1 MTPRS
6 STPGAPVEAADPLG
20 RLRVSLRTAAVGLAG
35 DATLSGLRLERPPR
49 PDLGDYS
56 SNAGMLLAPILR
68 ESPPTAAE
76 RLGEKLHEELG
87 EALDSVE
94 VAGPGFLN
102 LSMSSGWYREGLAE
116 LVAAGERYGSGV
128 AATPERALVEFVS
141 ANPTGPITVA
151 SGRHAAYGDSLCR
164 ILSFAGH
171 DVTREYYVN
180 DHGTQVLLFAQS
192 IAARARGEE
201 PPEDGYLGPYVAE
214 LADRI
219 EGAAEAE
226 PEELAVTGVELM
238 LADVRATLERFR
250 VSFDSFFSERAL
262 HESGT
267 LAREIEQLGER
278 AQLYESEDALWVR
291 TTAFGDDKDRV
302 VRRASGEH
310 TYFAS
315 DIAYHGDKLHRGFD
329 RAIDVLGADHHGY
342 VGRLRAAWEAM
353 GGDPERFEIQIMQ
366 LVNLFERGERAQM
379 SKRRGE
385 FVTLDDLMDDL
396 GVDAARY
403 FLLQR
408 SHDTALDL
416 DLALAREQ
424 SQENPVYYVQYAHAR
439 IASILRRAAE
449 EGASA
454 TGCGRPGGQ
463 LRGAPPVGARA
474 RQAAVRAAL
483 GGRGRRRPAR
493 PAPADHLL
501 PRGEPGVLGLLPR
514 LPGAGRRR
522 GGRRRGIPSGTH
534 RADGPGHRPVTGP
547 ARRVGAGAHVAPAR
561 LGRSTTPA
569 PTPIGAPIIPPA
581 RLGAIPRKL
590 PGRQTVA
597 RACLPGK
604 FLVISPRHAGRWSA
618 PNAGTWRQPL
628 RQRS

>member
-6 STPGAPVEAADPLG
+6 STPHAPVEAPDPLG
-20 RLRVSLRTAAVGLAG
+20 RLRASLRTAAISLAG

-87 EALDSVE
+87 EGLADVE

-102 LSMSSGWYREGLAE
+102 LSMSSRWYREGLAE
-116 LVAAGERYGSGV
+116 LVAAGERYGWGV
-128 AATPERALVEFVS
+128 VARPERALVEFVS

-151 SGRHAAYGDSLCR
+151 GGRHAAYGDSLCR

-180 DHGTQVLLFAQS
+180 DHGSQVLLFGRS

-201 PPEDGYLGPYVAE
+201 PPEDGYMGPYVAE
-214 LADRI
+214 LSERI
-219 EGAAEAE
+219 DGAAEAE
-226 PEELAVTGVELM
+226 PEELAITGVELM
-238 LADVRATLERFR
+238 LGDVRATLERFR

-262 HESGT
+262 YESGT

-353 GGDPERFEIQIMQ
+353 GGDPDRLEIQIMQ

-385 FVTLDDLMDDL
+385 FVTLDDLIDDL

-416 DLALAREQ
+416 DLSLAREQ

-439 IASILRRAAE
+439 IASILRKAAE
-449 EGASA
+449 EGASTTA
-454 TGCGRPGGQ
+454 AADLPDSPEELHPSARSLVRRLFELPSEVEVAAA
-463 LRGAPPVGARA
+463 RRAPHRLTTYSHEVAQEFSAFYRDC
-474 RQAAVRAAL
+474 R
-483 GGRGRRRPAR
+483 
-493 PAPADHLL
+493 
-501 PRGEPGVLGLLPR
+501 VLGAAEEGGDEGFRLALTEQTGRVIARSLDLL
-514 LPGAGRRR
+514 G
-522 GGRRRGIPSGTH
+522 
-534 RADGPGHRPVTGP
+534 
-547 ARRVGAGAHVAPAR
+547 VA
-561 LGRSTTPA
+561 A
-569 PTPIGAPIIPPA
+569 PE
-581 RLGAIPRKL
+581 RM
-590 PGRQTVA
+590 
-597 RACLPGK
+597 
-604 FLVISPRHAGRWSA
+604 
-618 PNAGTWRQPL
+618 
-628 RQRS
+628 

>member
-1 MTPRS
+1 MTTRS

-20 RLRVSLRTAAVGLAG
+20 RLRASLRTAAIGLAG

-68 ESPPTAAE
+68 ESPATAAE

-87 EALDSVE
+87 EALDDVE

-102 LSMSSGWYREGLAE
+102 LSMSSGWYREGLAK

-128 AATPERALVEFVS
+128 AATRERALVEFVS

-180 DHGTQVLLFAQS
+180 DHGMQVMLFAQS

-201 PPEDGYLGPYVAE
+201 PPEDGYLGPYVTE

-219 EGAAEAE
+219 DGAAEAE
-226 PEELAVTGVELM
+226 PEELAVAAVELM

-267 LAREIEQLGER
+267 LAREIDQLAER

-302 VRRASGEH
+302 VRRGSGEH

-353 GGDPERFEIQIMQ
+353 GGDPDRLEIQIMQ

-385 FVTLDDLMDDL
+385 FVTLDDLVDDL

-439 IASILRRAAE
+439 IASILRKAAE
-449 EGASA
+449 EGASTTA
-454 TGCGRPGGQ
+454 ADDLADSPEE
-463 LRGAPPVGARA
+463 LHPSARA
-474 RQAAVRAAL
+474 LVRRLFELPSEVEVAAARRAPHRLTTYSHEVSQEFSAFY
-483 GGRGRRRPAR
+483 RDCR
-493 PAPADHLL
+493 
-501 PRGEPGVLGLLPR
+501 VLGAAEEGGDEGFR
-514 LPGAGRRR
+514 LALTEQAGRV
-522 GGRRRGIPSGTH
+522 I
-534 RADGPGHRPVTGP
+534 
-547 ARRVGAGAHVAPAR
+547 ARSLDL
-561 LGRSTTPA
+561 LG
-569 PTPIGAPIIPPA
+569 
-581 RLGAIPRKL
+581 
-590 PGRQTVA
+590 V
-597 RACLPGK
+597 
-604 FLVISPRHAGRWSA
+604 SA
-618 PNAGTWRQPL
+618 PERM
-628 RQRS
+628 